1 MHGRKLSYWCW
12 IRAEICSAK
21 PGAASELE
29 KGPVRPWLNDNG
41 AWEGARGVKTPVL
54 AGFRFRG
61 AVVLKMC
68 FYHFG
73 AISFGHVVWENLTRF
88 CVAGGGKVVPR

>member
-1 MHGRKLSYWCW
+1 MHGRKLLYWCW

-41 AWEGARGVKTPVL
+41 GWEGARGVKTPVL

-61 AVVLKMC
+61 AVVLKM
-68 FYHFG
+68 FFFILG
-73 AISFGHVVWENLTRF
+73 Q
-88 CVAGGGKVVPR
+88 